1 MLLICVRFL
10 AIRAPASNPMFKVFW
25 FMINDKSSRQVLSGN
40 LNDKL
45 AIGIILFSVLVIH
58 PYPDVEYRV

>member
-1 MLLICVRFL
+1 
-10 AIRAPASNPMFKVFW
+10 
-25 FMINDKSSRQVLSGN
+25 MINDKSSRQVLSGN